1 MVSTS
6 AFTFRSWFPLNRTFR
21 ILGQSIFLNYILF
34 GGLVIGLGKLFFP
47 SEAEMMY
54 WIGFVLIAAAPPGP
68 SVIPFSGML
77 KGNMHYAVTSVLGGH
92 IGALFLTPAIML
104 LFLGRSL
111 VSPEAISLILLRL
124 IVIPLILSRFLRHR
138 KAIPVMDK
146 YRNTFVK
153 WGFLL
158 IIMPIVG
165 MSRDIIFSRP
175 DVLLKISTVFAIVM
189 FLIGFLYDRLMG
201 KMGMDASTVVSS
213 TLGFVI
219 KSSAFSG
226 VVAIQFFNEETATPS
241 AVLSIFVTL
250 YVIFY
255 SFFRKWVDGPESTEP

>member
-1 MVSTS
+1 
-6 AFTFRSWFPLNRTFR
+6 
-21 ILGQSIFLNYILF
+21 
-34 GGLVIGLGKLFFP
+34 
-47 SEAEMMY
+47 
-54 WIGFVLIAAAPPGP
+54 
-68 SVIPFSGML
+68 
-77 KGNMHYAVTSVLGGH
+77 
-92 IGALFLTPAIML
+92 ML

-175 DVLLKISTVFAIVM
+175 DVLLKISIVFAIVM

>member
-1 MVSTS
+1 
-6 AFTFRSWFPLNRTFR
+6 
-21 ILGQSIFLNYILF
+21 
-34 GGLVIGLGKLFFP
+34 
-47 SEAEMMY
+47 
-54 WIGFVLIAAAPPGP
+54 
-68 SVIPFSGML
+68 
-77 KGNMHYAVTSVLGGH
+77 
-92 IGALFLTPAIML
+92 
-104 LFLGRSL
+104 
-111 VSPEAISLILLRL
+111 
-124 IVIPLILSRFLRHR
+124 
-138 KAIPVMDK
+138 
-146 YRNTFVK
+146 
-153 WGFLL
+153 
-158 IIMPIVG
+158 
-165 MSRDIIFSRP
+165 
-175 DVLLKISTVFAIVM
+175 M